1 MSAKA
6 FTQICQEILDRYDSV
21 LQTNSLSMQ
30 TKTEILAAKA
40 AVESLKSSIDRAY
53 SDVSANTNYVK
64 ATKAQI
70 DGFKSELE
78 NRASEVVGI
87 NSSVNSAK
95 NTIEAIKNQI
105 DLIKSNFDSS
115 YSDFNA
121 KNSEFTQ
128 NSKSIKEYIDS
139 KNSEIQNSIAIN
151 QELFKSLDENLAK
164 NELINKEVDIKLNNL
179 TNKANEAIDDIS
191 SIKLEILNR
200 VSNAKDELDRSVLI
214 ADMAGATLSSYNAK
228 SYEILEKFESDEIV
242 EATYL
247 LKGEIIH
254 ANAKL
259 SANRLALAIKQ
270 GATMA
275 YRIKYELELPSL
287 AELKDEYQS
296 SNELAKDRLDK
307 LDLMLNEADIMIRN
321 SQFYNY
327 LGVMI

>member
-1 MSAKA
+1 
-6 FTQICQEILDRYDSV
+6 
-21 LQTNSLSMQ
+21 
-30 TKTEILAAKA
+30 
-40 AVESLKSSIDRAY
+40 
-53 SDVSANTNYVK
+53 
-64 ATKAQI
+64 
-70 DGFKSELE
+70 
-78 NRASEVVGI
+78 
-87 NSSVNSAK
+87 
-95 NTIEAIKNQI
+95 
-105 DLIKSNFDSS
+105 
-115 YSDFNA
+115 
-121 KNSEFTQ
+121 
-128 NSKSIKEYIDS
+128 
-139 KNSEIQNSIAIN
+139 
-151 QELFKSLDENLAK
+151 
-164 NELINKEVDIKLNNL
+164 IKL
-179 TNKANEAIDDIS
+179 D
-191 SIKLEILNR
+191 ILNK
-200 VSNAKDELDRSVLI
+200 VSNAKDDLDRSVLI

-259 SANRLALAIKQ
+259 SANRLALAIKA

>member
-21 LQTNSLSMQ
+21 LQTNSLSTQ
-30 TKTEILAAKA
+30 TKEEILAAKA
-40 AVESLKSSIDRAY
+40 AVESLKASIDRAY

-70 DGFKSELE
+70 DGFKTELE
-78 NRASEVVGI
+78 NRASEVVRI

-95 NTIEAIKNQI
+95 NTVEAIKNQI

-115 YSDFNA
+115 YSEFNA

-139 KNSEIQNSIAIN
+139 KNSEIQNSITIN
-151 QELFKSLDENLAK
+151 QELFERLDENLAK
-164 NELINKEVDIKLNNL
+164 NELIDRQVDIKLNNL
-179 TNKANEAIDDIS
+179 TNKANEAIDDIN
-191 SIKLEILNR
+191 SIKLDILNK
-200 VSNAKDELDRSVLI
+200 VSNAKHSIEMSIIQANTISQALTYE
-214 ADMAGATLSSYNAK
+214 ANGA
-228 SYEILEKFESDEIV
+228 YEILEKFESDEIV

-254 ANAKL
+254 TNAKL
-259 SANRLALAIKQ
+259 SANRLSLAIKQ

-287 AELKDEYQS
+287 AELKDEYRS

-307 LDLMLNEADIMIRN
+307 LGLMLNEADIMIRN

>member
-21 LQTNSLSMQ
+21 LQTNSLSTQ

-40 AVESLKSSIDRAY
+40 AVESLKASIDRAY

-78 NRASEVVGI
+78 NRASEVVRI

-95 NTIEAIKNQI
+95 NTVEAIKNQI

-151 QELFKSLDENLAK
+151 QELFERLDENLAK
-164 NELINKEVDIKLNNL
+164 NELIDRQVDIKLNNL

-200 VSNAKDELDRSVLI
+200 VSNAKDDLDRSVLI

-254 ANAKL
+254 TNAKL
-259 SANRLALAIKQ
+259 SANRLSLAIKQ

-287 AELKDEYQS
+287 AELKDEYRS

>member
-40 AVESLKSSIDRAY
+40 AVQNLKDSVDRAY

-78 NRASEVVGI
+78 NRASEVVRI
-87 NSSVNSAK
+87 NSSVGSAK
-95 NTIEAIKNQI
+95 NAIEAIKNEI

-115 YSDFNA
+115 FADFNA

-151 QELFKSLDENLAK
+151 QELFKNLDENLAK
-164 NELINKEVDIKLNNL
+164 NELIDRQVDIKMANL
-179 TNKANEAIDDIS
+179 AIKANEAIDDIN
-191 SIKLEILNR
+191 SIKLDVLNR
-200 VSNAKDELDRSVLI
+200 VSNAKHSIEMSIIQANTISQALTYEANGAYDVLDALNNDDL
-214 ADMAGATLSSYNAK
+214 A
-228 SYEILEKFESDEIV
+228 DEI
-242 EATYL
+242 YL

-259 SANRLALAIKQ
+259 SANRLALAIKA

-287 AELKDEYQS
+287 AELKDEYRS

-307 LDLMLNEADIMIRN
+307 LDLMLNEADKMIRN